1 MQVVL
6 AAVSDAF
13 RLRQRPPRP
22 EDPLDRETPSTPS
35 PEEEAA
41 LAAAK
46 KMSNLDTL
54 YRESLEA
61 QDWTEPLPPAGK
73 YILFHLLTAITWP
86 ETSASH
92 WVENC
97 PEGLKDCA
105 LLTGRAFDSTA
116 LPPSR
121 LRPLSKTWA
130 SWSGKHCLA
139 IARAWSGHSVP
150 DARALVKRAALNAT
164 LEEKQQRAQAK
175 PRARAKTKTR
185 AKA

>member
-73 YILFHLLTAITWP
+73 YILFHLLTAIAWP
-86 ETSASH
+86 ETS
-92 WVENC
+92 VGE
-97 PEGLKDCA
+97 
-105 LLTGRAFDSTA
+105 
-116 LPPSR
+116 
-121 LRPLSKTWA
+121 
-130 SWSGKHCLA
+130 
-139 IARAWSGHSVP
+139 
-150 DARALVKRAALNAT
+150 
-164 LEEKQQRAQAK
+164 
-175 PRARAKTKTR
+175 
-185 AKA
+185 